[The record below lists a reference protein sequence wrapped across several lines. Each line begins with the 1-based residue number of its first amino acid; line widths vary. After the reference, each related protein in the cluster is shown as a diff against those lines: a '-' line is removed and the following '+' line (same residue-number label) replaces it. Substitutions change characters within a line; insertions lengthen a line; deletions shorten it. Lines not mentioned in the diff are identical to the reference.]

1 MRVYN
6 MLLRLYPA
14 SFRNEYGEEMR
25 ALFAR
30 RRCDATGPLSAVTL
44 WLQTITEVIGNAALV
59 HWDLLR
65 QDLSYTVR
73 MLRRAPGF
81 AITAVLIV
89 ALGIGATTAAFSV
102 TDFVLLRPLPFP
114 DADRLV
120 RLYEKTP
127 AYSRLELSAANYR
140 DWKQGSTV
148 FESIGLHH
156 SASGNLVGFGEPQRV
171 EGTAVSFDLFPT
183 LRVQPLIGR
192 LFIEA
197 DDRDGAPGTMILSYR
212 LWQTQFGGEPSI
224 VGRQLLLDA
233 ESFTVIGI
241 MPQAFRFPVSEVQ
254 YWTPLRFNAQ
264 MYVDRNDNWHYSVG
278 RLRAGVT
285 FEQAQ
290 AEMDV
295 LAAQSR
301 QAYPADNKDVG
312 AILTRLEDDGVSQQA
327 RMLLYALS
335 GAAACVLLIACANL
349 ANLLLA
355 RALERRREL
364 AVRTAMGAGR
374 ERMIR
379 QLMTESLLLALVGG
393 AIGVAI
399 AYAAVPLLNRLVPTV
414 LPLASEPTV
423 DLRVMLFAIA
433 LTVVT
438 GLVFGLAPL
447 LRVGGEADL
456 GGLREGARSGGGQKE
471 GVRSTLVVVE
481 IVASVVL
488 LVSAGLLIRALWNVQ
503 LTHPGFRSENVL
515 TMQTPLPTPQFDR
528 VATRAAFYSRVLS
541 STRAV
546 PGVTNAAFV
555 SSLPM
560 GRVKG
565 GIWPVSLDGRQVN
578 RAENQNAFL
587 RYVTPGYLATLGI
600 PLKTGRDTEDSDTQD
615 RQAVAVVSESFVTR
629 FLPKETV
636 SSAIGHHFTFALQE
650 RVIVGVA
657 GNVLMRGLE
666 RRAEPQ
672 VYLPFRQVAD
682 GDIIGY
688 IPRALVVRT
697 SSQPETVA
705 APIRAIIRQ
714 IEPTLPVSDVAT
726 LTEVVERDTAS
737 RAAQVRV
744 LAAFAVIA
752 FVLAGIGI
760 HGLLSFSVSQRAQ
773 EIGVRMA
780 LGAQSSDILRMVLR
794 RSVLLALA
802 GVIPGVALAYVA
814 GRSME
819 ALLAGVKPADAPTIL
834 AAVGL
839 SALMTVVGSVVP
851 TLRALRVDPITALRA
866 E

>member
-1 MRVYN
+1 
-6 MLLRLYPA
+6 MLLHLYPA

-25 ALFAR
+25 AVFAR
-30 RRCDATGPLSAVTL
+30 RRGATGSIGVIGL
-44 WLQTITEVIGNAALV
+44 WLETVAEVIGNATLV

-65 QDLSYTVR
+65 QDLSYTAR
-73 MLRRAPGF
+73 MLQRAPGF
-81 AITAVLIV
+81 AIIAVAIV

-114 DADRLV
+114 EARRLV

-127 AYSRLELSAANYR
+127 AYSQLELSAANYR

-156 SASGNLVGFGEPQRV
+156 AAGGNLVGIGEPQSV

-183 LRVQPLIGR
+183 LRVQPLVGR
-192 LFIEA
+192 LFTET
-197 DDRDGAPGTMILSYR
+197 DDRDGAPGTLILSYR
-212 LWQTQFGGEPSI
+212 LWQTQFGGDPSI
-224 VGRQLLLDA
+224 VGRQLLLNS
-233 ESFTVIGI
+233 ESFTVIGV
-241 MPQAFRFPVSEVQ
+241 MPQAFRFPVAEVQ
-254 YWTPLRFNAQ
+254 YWTPLRFNAE
-264 MYVDRNDNWHYSVG
+264 MYVDRNDNWHYAVG
-278 RLRAGVT
+278 RLRAGVSI
-285 FEQAQ
+285 EQAQ

-295 LAAQSR
+295 LAARSKQ
-301 QAYPADNKDVG
+301 QFPAENKDVG
-312 AILTRLEDDGVSQQA
+312 AILTRLDEDGVSQQA
-327 RMLLYALS
+327 KLLLYALS

-379 QLMTESLLLALVGG
+379 QLMTESLLLALGGG
-393 AIGVAI
+393 ALGVAI
-399 AYAAVPLLNRLVPTV
+399 AYAAVPLLNRLVPTT
-414 LPLASEPTV
+414 LPLASAPTV

-438 GLVFGLAPL
+438 GLAFGLAPL

-471 GVRSTLVVVE
+471 GVRSALVVVE
-481 IVASVVL
+481 IMASVVL

-503 LTHPGFRSENVL
+503 NTNPGFRFESVL
-515 TMQTPLPTPQFDR
+515 TLRTPLQSPQFDR
-528 VATRAAFYSRVLS
+528 VVTRAAFYSRVLAN
-541 STRAV
+541 TRAI

-560 GRVKG
+560 GRIKG
-565 GIWPVSLDGRQVN
+565 GIWPVSLDGKPVN

-587 RYVTPGYLATLGI
+587 RYVTPGYFATLGI
-600 PLKTGRDTEDSDTQD
+600 PIRTGRDTDDSDAQD
-615 RQAVAVVSESFVTR
+615 RLAVAVVSESFVTR
-629 FLPKETV
+629 FMPKETV
-636 SSAIGHHFTFALQE
+636 SSAIGHHFSFALQD
-650 RVIVGVA
+650 RVIAGVV

-682 GDIIGY
+682 GNIVGY
-688 IPRALVVRT
+688 MPRALVVRT
-697 SSQPETVA
+697 TTAPEAIA
-705 APIRAIIRQ
+705 APIREIIRQ
-714 IEPTLPVSDVAT
+714 IEPTLPVNDVST
-726 LTEVVERDTAS
+726 MTEVVERDTAS

-744 LAAFAVIA
+744 LGAFAVIA

-773 EIGVRMA
+773 EIGVRIA
-780 LGAQSSDILRMVLR
+780 LGAQSGDILRMIVR
-794 RSVLLALA
+794 RSVILTVA
-802 GVIPGVALAYVA
+802 GVIPGMALAYAA

-819 ALLAGVKPADAPTIL
+819 ALLAGVTPADAPTML

-839 SALMTVVGSVVP
+839 STLMTIVGSVMP
-851 TLRALRVDPITALRA
+851 TLRALRVDPISALRA